1 MVMLWWIY
9 GDFMVISFLM
19 MIILDDITKNVI
31 QYLNSGGDLMMINDY
46 DW

>member
-31 QYLNSGGDLMMINDY
+31 
-46 DW
+46 